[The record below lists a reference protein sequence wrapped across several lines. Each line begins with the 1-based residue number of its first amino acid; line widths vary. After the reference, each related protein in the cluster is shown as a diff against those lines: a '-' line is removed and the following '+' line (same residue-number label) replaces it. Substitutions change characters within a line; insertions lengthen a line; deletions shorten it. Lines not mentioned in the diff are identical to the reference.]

1 MTRTPHDPTATDV
14 DTPMVDTATRAKAL
28 LLLRQRQRERPGVHD
43 GANLLPPCE
52 IATDAVIT

>member
-1 MTRTPHDPTATDV
+1 MTPKAEPATLETPP
-14 DTPMVDTATRAKAL
+14 VDTATRAKAL

-52 IATDAVIT
+52 LATDVVIT